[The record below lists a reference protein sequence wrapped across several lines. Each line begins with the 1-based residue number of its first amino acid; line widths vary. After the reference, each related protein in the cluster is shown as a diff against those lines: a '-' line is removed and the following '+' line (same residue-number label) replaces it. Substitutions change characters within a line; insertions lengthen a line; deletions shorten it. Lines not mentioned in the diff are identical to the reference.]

1 MPTTPA
7 EDRATRWAPWMA
19 SPRAAWVLLGLATLA
34 RVVYLA
40 WGCPYTLIEDE
51 AHYWEWSRHLAL
63 SYYTK
68 GPGVAWIIGASTG
81 LLGDSEFAVRLPA
94 ALSSAVAGAFL
105 VLLTRRAVQ
114 DPRAPLVALACWLIA
129 PAFQTLGLTMTI
141 DGPYLACWAIAAW
154 AARVAIIDR
163 RPSGWAALGIA
174 IGAGALCKYTI
185 LLALPGPLLLAAIS
199 PPPPGTRGRTLLG
212 MACGLLLFLVTISPI
227 IIWNQQEGW
236 PTIRHLLGHLGLQGG
251 DMPVTQGAGEG
262 TLWHYNPLWTLGLIG
277 TQLALVGPV
286 LILAAMGVRDSWL
299 TRRAQPGQWQGDRL
313 LIAISL
319 PILLFYL
326 AVSFVAEPE
335 GNWPLAGFVA
345 LLPLAA
351 RRVVAGLEVWH
362 AKLIAWRA
370 LPAPRP
376 RAGLFVR
383 RPETPTQAL
392 WYAAVGLGLA
402 VALVVPRLDLLAQ
415 LPGVGPRIPVHRFT
429 GADVMASHVEELR
442 QTLQKQTGSEPFIM
456 ATHYGRASQLAFYL
470 PGRPTVLCSSSLMRE
485 GRRTQYDY
493 WPATNPAA
501 APGLL
506 GRPAVVVGS
515 TLEEW
520 QQVFDRVTLVGTLRG
535 DGKRHRPAYLAY
547 GFKGFPAGGLRNL
560 PDSHPPD

>member
-1 MPTTPA
+1 MPTSPA

-19 SPRAAWVLLGLATLA
+19 SPRAAWMLLGLATLA

-68 GPGVAWIIGASTG
+68 GPGVAWLIGASTG
-81 LLGDSEFAVRLPA
+81 MFGDSEFAVRLPA
-94 ALSSAVAGAFL
+94 AISSSIAGVFL
-105 VLLTRRAVQ
+105 ALLARRAVQ
-114 DPRAPLVALACWLIA
+114 DPRAPFVTLVAWLIA

-154 AARVAIIDR
+154 AAWVAIVDR
-163 RPSGWAALGIA
+163 RPWGWAVFGAAL
-174 IGAGALCKYTI
+174 GAGALCKYTI
-185 LLALPGPLLLAAIS
+185 LLALPGALVVAALAPAR
-199 PPPPGTRGRTLLG
+199 PHARVRTLLG
-212 MACGLLLFLVTISPI
+212 ISSGLLLFLLAVSPI
-227 IIWNQQEGW
+227 IFWNQQEGW

-251 DMPVTQGAGEG
+251 DMPVTQGEG
-262 TLWHYNPLWTLGLIG
+262 NGWHYNPLWTLSLVA

-286 LILAAMGVRDSWL
+286 LLLATLGAWDAWKA
-299 TRRAQPGQWQGDRL
+299 RRAHPEQWGRDRL

-319 PILLFYL
+319 PILLFYF

-351 RRVVAGLEVWH
+351 RRVVVGLDDWH
-362 AKLIAWRA
+362 ARLLAWRA
-370 LPAPRP
+370 LPPPRP
-376 RAGLFVR
+376 RRGVFVR
-383 RPETPTQAL
+383 RPETPTQVL
-392 WYAAVGLGLA
+392 WYAAVGLGLL
-402 VALVVPRLDLLAQ
+402 VALVVPRLDLLAR
-415 LPGVGPRIPVHRFT
+415 LPVLGPRIPVHRFT

-442 QTLQKQTGSEPFIM
+442 AALQSETGAEPFIM

-493 WPATNPAA
+493 WVATNPAT
-501 APGLL
+501 APGLR

-535 DGKRHRPAYLAY
+535 DGKRHRPAYLGY
-547 GFKGFPAGGLRNL
+547 GFKGFPPGGLHTL
-560 PDSHPPD
+560 PATRTPD